1 MRSARQQGVGPLAQL
16 HGARRCQA
24 PPVSSATRHFINL
37 SNGAEALPLLAGL
50 PAEHVS
56 FCRIQSSHCE
66 AQDFN
71 GVLSNLDHNLLMHLA
86 LGFECRVYDFGSRGN
101 YWTVNE
107 EDNVGDGKGDGSSS
121 GSSSSSSRS
130 SRSSSEEV
138 AGGGEEEERRGT
150 EGSKSHAESSDLLK
164 GEKQYVPRAIWWG
177 LEWSRYAL
185 NTLWHL
191 ETGPALLRGYN
202 VEALFRSRMNMIPKP
217 LAKRLKYYRS
227 YTAPE
232 LREVRLRGYYAQTV
246 LDGNKMAYR
255 ALLLAHAARS
265 AAQGTANGETMGE
278 TDPSN
283 FAAPMRAYDPQTARR
298 VGIE

>member
-16 HGARRCQA
+16 RGDRRCQT

-101 YWTVNE
+101 YWTVTE
-107 EDNVGDGKGDGSSS
+107 EDKVGDGKGDGTSSGRSSSS
-121 GSSSSSSRS
+121 GSISGSGSG
-130 SRSSSEEV
+130 EEV
-138 AGGGEEEERRGT
+138 AGGGEEKERRRA
-150 EGSKSHAESSDLLK
+150 EGSASSDVLK